1 MHINDWGGVFRGGV
15 GDHGQRLVAVAGRR
29 PIGVQVSDRF
39 KTGTVGAVS
48 DDERYGLYS
57 RFLVA
62 EVAIW
67 KCGMNYAQLQQAS
80 ASLMERV
87 LGQGMCNPSKWAAPE
102 GFPASP
108 PLFQELR
115 FKLPLFDATNP
126 SLPTD
131 QVDTANDNLVAGAT
145 LAACTPYADCLGDE
159 TSAYPRGFTTDG
171 DMAGG
176 GLTDNDVTVSQAG
189 SSFDSV
195 SNSQHDG
202 IWDTQHD
209 LVFEWATPQQE
220 VQDYADG
227 ELKRV
232 CMVRI
237 YWGDVYAQDL
247 DIYVPPAL
255 SLEVGKESP
264 GRTGWTLRSRVRG
277 QQPLQRPR
285 RAVRRT
291 RRDRHDLQQ
300 RARGGRGRQRRR
312 AHKAGTPDASGPTS
326 MYHEYM
332 LDGCGSSDPR
342 AGSSRRRA
350 SGSACAALPCCPT
363 APASPRLRAG
373 GGRLAPAARARQ
385 PRRSGAVFHPR
396 DPGGGDDAHAAA
408 AAADAVAAA
417 EPAAAAVPAAPL
429 RRQRR
434 PFVGK

>member
-1 MHINDWGGVFRGGV
+1 
-15 GDHGQRLVAVAGRR
+15 
-29 PIGVQVSDRF
+29 
-39 KTGTVGAVS
+39 
-48 DDERYGLYS
+48 
-57 RFLVA
+57 
-62 EVAIW
+62 
-67 KCGMNYAQLQQAS
+67 MNYAQLQQAS

-87 LGQGMCNPSKWAAPE
+87 LGRKGMCNPSKWAAPE
-102 GFPASP
+102 GFPAPP

-209 LVFEWATPQQE
+209 LVFEWANPQQE

-247 DIYVPPAL
+247 DIYTCHPPCRL
-255 SLEVGKESP
+255 RGGKESP

-277 QQPLQRPR
+277 QQLFN
-285 RAVRRT
+285 
-291 RRDRHDLQQ
+291 DHDAQCIEH
-300 RARGGRGRQRRR
+300 GGIDATFNSGLEADAADSDGV

-332 LDGCGSSDPR
+332 LDGCGSSDP
-342 AGSSRRRA
+342 SRQQQTP
-350 SGSACAALPCCPT
+350 SVWI
-363 APASPRLRAG
+363 RLR
-373 GGRLAPAARARQ
+373 RPAMLSYCASQATPESGWQAFGTCSCERGSRAEAAQYSIREIQVVATTHTLLPPPPTPSPPPHPPPPPYLPHHSDIHDPATENDNSVAWLTLKARTDAN
-385 PRRSGAVFHPR
+385 
-396 DPGGGDDAHAAA
+396 DDGYLFLEYT
-408 AAADAVAAA
+408 D
-417 EPAAAAVPAAPL
+417 
-429 RRQRR
+429 
-434 PFVGK
+434 GNG